1 MQQPEPSLCY
11 TRFRTLLAHLTFQGW
26 FHKNGPMARTIPNTF
41 GFWALWEA
49 PTLSFSLTF
58 SLLQENLEPLLKVL
72 GSRAFVRYL
81 SSNELPCMAHH
92 TLGSAAPT
100 RALMGARG
108 RPVHCH
114 VATHHPH
121 YSPPHDGLLTKKNI
135 KTAIT
140 TVPSMAPQHHENHT
154 RPDRQTTKNA

>member
-1 MQQPEPSLCY
+1 ML
-11 TRFRTLLAHLTFQGW
+11 
-26 FHKNGPMARTIPNTF
+26 IPTTF

-49 PTLSFSLTF
+49 LTLSFSLTV
-58 SLLQENLEPLLKVL
+58 QENLVPLLKVL

-154 RPDRQTTKNA
+154 RPDRQTTKNVRHAPPPFRFKARGRISKEENHPQGNHPQGQTL